1 MMAKP
6 EVSREGMKELT
17 HAEQG
22 QIELKVPALG
32 SGRLQSEISLK
43 QKEGYGQ
50 HAHFK
55 MASNLLALNLWNH
68 QNLMALLSFL
78 LHKHCE
84 IVHSL
89 NRLLAVLLL

>member
-1 MMAKP
+1 MMVKP
-6 EVSREGMKELT
+6 EVSREGMKKLS

-55 MASNLLALNLWNH
+55 MASNLLA
-68 QNLMALLSFL
+68 
-78 LHKHCE
+78 
-84 IVHSL
+84 
-89 NRLLAVLLL
+89 